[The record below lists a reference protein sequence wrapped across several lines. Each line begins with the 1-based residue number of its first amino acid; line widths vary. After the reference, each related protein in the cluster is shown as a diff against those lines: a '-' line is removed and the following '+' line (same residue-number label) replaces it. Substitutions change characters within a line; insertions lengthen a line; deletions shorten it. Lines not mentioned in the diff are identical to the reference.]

1 MQFQGRELKL
11 GDVLLCNR
19 GWVSIVEFAPEMSK
33 SHTEIKGYL
42 NGDDCSTV
50 LFGAD
55 SRNFWWPPKREDR
68 EAEYRRLWIECAMRA
83 WLDRDIKDAFA
94 EADAFIAE
102 LRKRDGEEM
111 T

>member
-68 EAEYRRLWIECAMRA
+68 EAEYRRIWLERA
-83 WLDRDIKDAFA
+83 GAIFDKESGFA
-94 EADAFIAE
+94 S
-102 LRKRDGEEM
+102 DGRCNARLARRASQENWH
-111 T
+111 